1 MSLTQTV
8 EKRLAELA
16 KQDVAKTD
24 AIRRAEELAD
34 KFSYVKPKTEVPTSD
49 KFYGL
54 PAFSK

>member
-1 MSLTQTV
+1 MSLTETV

-16 KQDVAKTD
+16 KQDVTKAD

-34 KFSYVKPKTEVPTSD
+34 KFSYVKPKTEVPASD
-49 KFYGL
+49 RFYGL